1 MKIVS
6 INQIGN
12 EISIITECGESA
24 VFYPF
29 SAHKDVYT
37 TTSPGLYKY
46 QLKEFKKAIKEY
58 NWDINKLKEEFICKN
73 N

>member
-1 MKIVS
+1 MKIKS
-6 INQIGN
+6 ITQIGN
-12 EISIITECGESA
+12 EISIITDTGESA

-46 QLKEFKKAIKEY
+46 QLKEFKK
-58 NWDINKLKEEFICKN
+58 DIVKSEWNVEQLKEWYL
-73 N
+73 

>member
-1 MKIVS
+1 MKIKS
-6 INQIGN
+6 ITQIGN
-12 EISIITECGESA
+12 EISIITDTGESS

-46 QLKEFKKAIKEY
+46 QLKQFKK
-58 NWDINKLKEEFICKN
+58 DIVKSGWNLEQLKEWYL
-73 N
+73 